1 MMICLIIGGDV
12 MVFVLLGVFVILLSG
27 KSLGRLLDCENANFT
42 DRIVYFIVFP
52 RKLLNLLGFR
62 CLDRLDMTDGVI
74 SSEQSESRNLWR
86 I

>member
-1 MMICLIIGGDV
+1 MIDSLYMIMMIFGIIGGDV

-62 CLDRLDMTDGVI
+62 LPRPYA
-74 SSEQSESRNLWR
+74 SQ
-86 I
+86 